1 MVAAMRLRVGVDV
14 VGVERMARLVDENEG
29 IADTIFTAAEQD
41 YCRGKRRSAE
51 HMAGRFAAKEAV
63 LKAFGTGIG
72 KRMRWTDVEI
82 VHGTGGRPRV
92 RLHGEVAAW
101 VARRGLADLDVTL
114 AHSAGI
120 AVAHALAVWDGTEAD
135 GQAWERGRALP
146 SH

>member
-1 MVAAMRLRVGVDV
+1 VRLRVGVDV

-29 IADTIFTAAEQD
+29 IVDTIFTAAEQD

-72 KRMRWTDVEI
+72 QRMRWTDVE
-82 VHGTGGRPRV
+82 VVRGSMGRPHV
-92 RLHGEVAAW
+92 QLHGEVAAW
-101 VARRGLADLDVTL
+101 ASRHGLADLDVTL

-120 AVAHALAVWDGTEAD
+120 AVAQALTVWHDGDPSE
-135 GQAWERGRALP
+135 QAWERGRALP

>member
-1 MVAAMRLRVGVDV
+1 MRLRVGVDV

-29 IADTIFTAAEQD
+29 IVDTIFTPAERD
-41 YCRGKRRSAE
+41 YCLGKRRSAE

-82 VHGTGGRPRV
+82 MRGSKGRPHV

-101 VARRGLADLDVTL
+101 VAQRGLADLDVTL

-120 AVAHALAVWDGTEAD
+120 AVAHALVVWDDAD
-135 GQAWERGRALP
+135 TVEQSWERGRALP

>member
-1 MVAAMRLRVGVDV
+1 VRLRVGVDV

-29 IADTIFTAAEQD
+29 IVDTIFTVAEQD

-82 VHGTGGRPRV
+82 VRGSSGRPRV

-101 VARRGLADLDVTL
+101 VERRGLADLDVTL

-120 AVAHALAVWDGTEAD
+120 AVAHALAVWDGDDASE
-135 GQAWERGRALP
+135 QSWERGRALP

>member
-1 MVAAMRLRVGVDV
+1 MRLRVGVDV
-14 VGVERMARLVDENEG
+14 VGVERMSRLVDENEG
-29 IADTIFTAAEQD
+29 IVDTIFTAAEQD

-72 KRMRWTDVEI
+72 QRMRWTDVEI
-82 VHGTGGRPRV
+82 VRGSSGRPQV

-101 VARRGLADLDVTL
+101 VKQRGLADLDVTL

-120 AVAHALAVWDGTEAD
+120 AVAHALVVWDDAD
-135 GQAWERGRALP
+135 TVEQSWERGRALP

>member
-1 MVAAMRLRVGVDV
+1 MRLRVGVDV
-14 VGVERMARLVDENEG
+14 VGVERMARLVEENEG
-29 IADTIFTAAEQD
+29 IADTIFTAAEQE

-72 KRMRWTDVEI
+72 QRMRWTDVEI
-82 VHGTGGRPRV
+82 MRGSSGRPHV

-101 VARRGLADLDVTL
+101 VARHGLADLDVTL

-120 AVAHALAVWDGTEAD
+120 AVAHALAVWEGDDAGA
-135 GQAWERGRALP
+135 QSWERGRALP